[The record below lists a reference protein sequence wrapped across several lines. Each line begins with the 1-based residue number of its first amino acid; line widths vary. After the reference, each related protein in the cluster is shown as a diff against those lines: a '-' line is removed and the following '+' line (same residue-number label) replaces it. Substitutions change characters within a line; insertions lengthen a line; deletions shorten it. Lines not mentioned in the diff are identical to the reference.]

1 MSLTPTMMIKIIAKT
16 QFRKTNFKFSN
27 GIYVKKYENKFT
39 LKNNDY

>member
-16 QFRKTNFKFSN
+16 QLRKGNFKFSN
-27 GIYVKKYENKFT
+27 GIYMKKYENKFT